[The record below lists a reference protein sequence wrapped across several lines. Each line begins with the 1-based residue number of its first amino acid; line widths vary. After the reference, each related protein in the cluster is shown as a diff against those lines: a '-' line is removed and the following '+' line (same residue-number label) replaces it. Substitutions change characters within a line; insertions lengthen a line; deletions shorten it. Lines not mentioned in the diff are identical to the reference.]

1 MLPPNQPNR
10 AASTSPKLTRGQQ
23 RPLSLSLSPVPSF
36 TTIDNRKTLP
46 DIPKS
51 VLDEL
56 LYFYCH
62 ALTSKPPLLKTIG
75 PFLDSNPSLYVDQES
90 KKRLRHKISDWD
102 RSTKIRTPPSAQDA
116 PLAASFVSQLK
127 IRYWSEFR
135 NNHMSDDEFSEL
147 DIDSPPPTPEKL
159 ASTKKASTKTK
170 KAAPLQRF
178 QPDPA
183 SFKMDPP
190 FHNPPA
196 FGFSSSELGVD
207 YETILKCNRIF
218 AISPEDPDTFPNGI
232 IAWEDKD
239 VKVTVKG
246 TEILKDRV
254 AILIEMPS
262 PEAATEVTMVKLEK
276 SGQGFVMITCAQDPH
291 FVSSFD
297 EIKDEVAAKA
307 GASVDDPKGSRF
319 ADKVNENILIDASI
333 F

>member
-1 MLPPNQPNR
+1 
-10 AASTSPKLTRGQQ
+10 
-23 RPLSLSLSPVPSF
+23 
-36 TTIDNRKTLP
+36 
-46 DIPKS
+46 
-51 VLDEL
+51 
-56 LYFYCH
+56 
-62 ALTSKPPLLKTIG
+62 
-75 PFLDSNPSLYVDQES
+75 
-90 KKRLRHKISDWD
+90 
-102 RSTKIRTPPSAQDA
+102 
-116 PLAASFVSQLK
+116 
-127 IRYWSEFR
+127 
-135 NNHMSDDEFSEL
+135 MSDDEFSEL

-196 FGFSSSELGVD
+196 FGFSSSELGVN
-207 YETILKCNRIF
+207 YETILKCNHIF
-218 AISPEDPDTFPNGI
+218 AINPEDPDTFPNGI

-254 AILIEMPS
+254 AILIKMPS
-262 PEAATEVTMVKLEK
+262 PEAASEVTIVKLKK